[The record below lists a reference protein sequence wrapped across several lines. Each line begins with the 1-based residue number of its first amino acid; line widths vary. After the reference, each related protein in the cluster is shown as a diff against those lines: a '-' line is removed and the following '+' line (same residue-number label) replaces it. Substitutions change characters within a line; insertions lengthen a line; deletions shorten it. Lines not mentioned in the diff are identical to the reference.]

1 MSFIVQRFRA
11 RLRFFPMPQQA
22 LVIGGLLFNDCV
34 VATALHLTLGE
45 PLLSWSYWSAPL
57 LGMLLWAPLF
67 VLLDALRLGHGSR
80 K

>member
-1 MSFIVQRFRA
+1 
-11 RLRFFPMPQQA
+11 
-22 LVIGGLLFNDCV
+22 
-34 VATALHLTLGE
+34 LGQ
-45 PLLSWSYWSAPL
+45 PLLPWSYWSAPL